1 MEIKIVTDST
11 SDLDKDTAK
20 NLSVEIVPLNV
31 HFGDEVYKDGIEINS
46 DDFFD
51 KLING
56 TVFPKTSQP
65 SVGEFI
71 DVYEKLGNDGSDII
85 SIHISDQLSG
95 TINSARQAAKH
106 LEGKIKVHIIDS
118 KQISISLG
126 LITISAATAVK
137 EGKTL
142 NEVLDLT
149 ESLIARSHVF
159 TALDTLEYL
168 EKGGRIGKAKSLV
181 GKILNFKPIIGSA
194 DGIIDAFGRG
204 RSNTACMIKLEELVK
219 STGEIESIG
228 IVYSTDKSLADKFS
242 EQITQNLKLE
252 KPPKSY
258 QIGPVIGVYGGPNV
272 IGVGIISK
280 NL

>member
-1 MEIKIVTDST
+1 MAIKIVTDST

>member
-1 MEIKIVTDST
+1 MAIKVVTDST

-20 NLSVEIVPLNV
+20 DLSVEIVPLNV

-142 NEVLDLT
+142 NEVLDLI